1 MDKQQVAIL
10 LTGIASV
17 DDRIDPDDAR
27 LEAWAAIL
35 DPDMT
40 LEFARGLMIK
50 HYANTTKPLMPADF
64 NQPWRNF
71 RQVEL
76 DKQWFNE
83 IENDRKE
90 LTEET
95 KAIIARGREELLNK
109 VNSRALENHP
119 AETG

>member
-10 LTGIASV
+10 LAGIASV

-27 LEAWAAIL
+27 LEAWTAIL
-35 DPDMT
+35 DADMT

-50 HYANTTKPLMPADF
+50 HYANTTRPLMPADF

-95 KAIIARGREELLNK
+95 KAIIARGREELKNK
-109 VNSRALENHP
+109 LNSRALENTVS
-119 AETG
+119 EGG